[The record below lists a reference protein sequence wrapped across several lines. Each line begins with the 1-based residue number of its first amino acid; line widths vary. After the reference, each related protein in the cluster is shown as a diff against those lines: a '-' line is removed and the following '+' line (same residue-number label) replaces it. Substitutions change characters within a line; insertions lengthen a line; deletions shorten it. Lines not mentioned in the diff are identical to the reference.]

1 MEQIPFCHAGVVAF
15 EGQVMSWIPGE
26 YPCYRCIF
34 EDVPDDY
41 IPNCAETGIIGAMS
55 GIIGSVQALEAIKY
69 ITGAGD
75 LLLGRMFHFDGKAM
89 KTRIINFPKKNER
102 CKVCGDN
109 SVILDVSK
117 CENRYAYHG
126 CDTRGL

>member
-1 MEQIPFCHAGVVAF
+1 MLRF
-15 EGQVMSWIPGE
+15 
-26 YPCYRCIF
+26 R
-34 EDVPDDY
+34 
-41 IPNCAETGIIGAMS
+41 
-55 GIIGSVQALEAIKY
+55 
-69 ITGAGD
+69 
-75 LLLGRMFHFDGKAM
+75 FDGKAM